1 MTNFNIPEMTSGRCA
16 RSITTA
22 IQAIDAQAQ
31 VEIDIPGRR
40 VSVDSNANKNALV
53 EAIREA
59 DYDAQLA

>member
-1 MTNFNIPEMTSGRCA
+1 MTNFNIPEMTCGRCA

-22 IQAIDAQAQ
+22 IQAIDAEAQ

-40 VSVDSNANKNALV
+40 VSVESNGNENALV

-59 DYDAQLA
+59 GYEAQVV

>member
-1 MTNFNIPEMTSGRCA
+1 MTSFNIPEMTCGRCA

-22 IQAIDAQAQ
+22 VQGIDAQAQ

-40 VSVDSNANKNALV
+40 VSVESNADENALV

-59 DYDAQLA
+59 GYEAQLS